1 MSEHIAPTRIVSLT
15 ETNEIPVREA
25 RYTREAILRTGC
37 VVVASLI
44 PLRLSLTY
52 IALIPLILFWAF
64 EEGKNFKLYSL
75 PLEERR
81 VLVPLVFFLAS
92 VALSSLVGIAPAKS
106 LSPLISLFFF
116 STTALIFSR
125 YGELIPVLTALLA
138 GQAIAASHSVL
149 DSAFPEKIPG
159 LFIGKVSESGQLALT
174 LLVSLGL
181 LWRMHSHVVGRL
193 RTSDLRLLLC
203 GGFIATLAF
212 TSLGFRA
219 HVQIPLLATVSL
231 LACAVAIVLPLIMKA
246 INAGPTPRRYALLLT
261 LQAPLLIAAL
271 MVNLKRGPWLGVMVG
286 STIFFLVFA
295 PRLAVLALSSSALA
309 AVSIAPIAER
319 LAASYQHFTIMGGR
333 STIWRIGMELIAQ
346 FPLGIG
352 FHNSDTLRKF
362 APEIP
367 PELRHFHNNILNITA
382 ENGWLTCA
390 FFIWFISAVVRRS
403 FAKPLDATYVAI
415 GCAVVSWQT
424 AGLVEYNVG
433 DSEVVLLVWVLIGV
447 LLYDQR
453 RASTTQ
459 ATEASLP

>member
-1 MSEHIAPTRIVSLT
+1 MSEHIAPTRTVPLT
-15 ETNEIPVREA
+15 EANDIPAREA
-25 RYTREAILRTGC
+25 RYSREAILRTGC

-44 PLRLSLTY
+44 PLKLSLTY
-52 IALIPLILFWAF
+52 VALVPLILFWAL
-64 EEGKNFKLYSL
+64 EEGKNFKLSSL
-75 PLEERR
+75 PLSEKR
-81 VLVPLVFFLAS
+81 VIVPLVFFLSS
-92 VALSSLVGIAPAKS
+92 VTLSSLVGINPLRS
-106 LSPLISLFFF
+106 LNLLLSLFFF
-116 STTALIFSR
+116 SATVLVFSR
-125 YGELIPVLTALLA
+125 YGELFPVLTALLA

-149 DSAFPEKIPG
+149 DAAFPEKIPS

-174 LLVSLGL
+174 LLISLGL
-181 LWRMHSHVVGRL
+181 LWRMHSHVAGRL
-193 RTSDLRLLLC
+193 RKSDLRRLLF
-203 GGFIATLAF
+203 GGFMATLAF

-219 HVQIPLLATVSL
+219 HVQIPLLLTISL
-231 LACAVAIVLPLIMKA
+231 LACAVVVVLPIIIKA
-246 INAGPTPRRYALLLT
+246 VNVGLAPRRYAFLLT

-295 PRLAVLALSSSALA
+295 PRLAVLALSISTLA

-390 FFIWFISAVVRRS
+390 LFIWFISAVVRRS
-403 FAKPLDATYVAI
+403 FAKPLDAAYVAI
-415 GCAVVSWQT
+415 GCAVLSWQT

-433 DSEVVLLVWVLIGV
+433 DSEVMLIVWVLVGV
-447 LLYDQR
+447 LLHDQKT
-453 RASTTQ
+453 APVSIKN
-459 ATEASLP
+459 